1 MAMVWVDRV
10 TGFNSP
16 LTLADHYR
24 GIEEESLVEMVPE
37 AIREHFATAQ
47 NLVLY
52 SWFVYRFIP
61 VAQLHLYS
69 CLEFA
74 LRDRLGLDNEEKPP
88 TLDRLLKTAHKRG
101 LFDGVTFR
109 DRHRTA
115 HPRLRPGSPAMTDG
129 EWFMWL
135 MADYIKYF
143 RNNLAHGAIT
153 LMPDGGRALRVVSDA
168 VNHLYRP
175 ATA

>member
-1 MAMVWVDRV
+1 
-10 TGFNSP
+10 
-16 LTLADHYR
+16 
-24 GIEEESLVEMVPE
+24 
-37 AIREHFATAQ
+37 
-47 NLVLY
+47 
-52 SWFVYRFIP
+52 
-61 VAQLHLYS
+61 
-69 CLEFA
+69 
-74 LRDRLGLDNEEKPP
+74 
-88 TLDRLLKTAHKRG
+88 
-101 LFDGVTFR
+101 
-109 DRHRTA
+109 
-115 HPRLRPGSPAMTDG
+115 MTDG